1 MHPNSR
7 YQCIL
12 TTINTKQKILGFLKT
27 KMPNPKFN
35 TLLIQCSFKE
45 KDKICPSKCHK
56 VRHKFFFSFF
66 FS

>member
-27 KMPNPKFN
+27 KFKPEIQYITYSM
-35 TLLIQCSFKE
+35 LL
-45 KDKICPSKCHK
+45 
-56 VRHKFFFSFF
+56 
-66 FS
+66 